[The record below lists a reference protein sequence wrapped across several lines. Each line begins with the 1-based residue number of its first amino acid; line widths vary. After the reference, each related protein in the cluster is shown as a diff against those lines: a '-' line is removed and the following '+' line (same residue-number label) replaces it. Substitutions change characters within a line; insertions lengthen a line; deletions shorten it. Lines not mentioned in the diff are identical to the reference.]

1 MFILYITSLLAICWS
16 IFLNTNN
23 EMAKVF
29 LLFAFT
35 IPLSTTWVLS
45 IFSLFY
51 EHTEKYERMKNN
63 YLTLEIVSR
72 AYREENLILEDKM
85 RTLKEGE

>member
-1 MFILYITSLLAICWS
+1 MFIIYITCLLTICWLV
-16 IFLNTNN
+16 FLKTEN
-23 EMAKVF
+23 EMIKVF

-45 IFSLFY
+45 LFSLIY
-51 EHTEKYERMKNN
+51 EHIEKYERMKNN

-85 RTLKEGE
+85 RTLKEGK